1 MYPCVQC
8 SARAYTVDTS
18 SAEEQDFDLGL
29 ILDVP
34 SSRMAVPLCLV
45 RPLLAILLLI
55 SLPVLNCVYI
65 TDEEA
70 DLLAETAQDIFCFS
84 RTFEDLTCFWDE
96 PAHVDGAYRRF
107 FYTYKGDR
115 SRECT
120 LRSAKHSDGGWRHVC
135 IFPRNHQDIL
145 LFAELHVEVLDTI
158 SNHTTRSQDLSVAS
172 VGLIAPP
179 MNVTVVWPG
188 VARQLHVAWTPPPF
202 HYADFLAYEV
212 LYSAEGS
219 TEPPSR
225 MEVKNSHT
233 CRLRDLLPGHCYHI
247 QVRTKPDGLSLD
259 GLWGPWSPVV
269 LAETP
274 HLPEEIGL
282 QCFTP
287 DLRQLRC
294 WWKWE
299 TTEPGPSQSILYWA
313 EENSRNSRM
322 QTWQKCEGK
331 EEEIKP
337 HYDRHNQ
344 TCTFQPSNTSYISVL
359 VILSQGQQEVN
370 YLKEPFQLHHV
381 VLTAPP
387 SILQVTVDRGVLKL
401 EWAPPLEELA
411 EHMVYQIQYAE
422 QDISKWKTLQV
433 QYSNSSE
440 IHLAAGGHCC
450 LQLRA
455 QPDGQKFQGN
465 WSVWSEHVC
474 TDVPPDSGSTI
485 LNVTPALLLCAGLVL
500 GLGCTFLSIH
510 SSLKQK
516 LWPPIPDLHHVLD
529 GFLED
534 NGKHQ
539 VNAFFCNKTL
549 EDTPLT
555 CLLEV
560 LSEIPLETR
569 SSSPLLDSTQLHQT
583 ERDTQ
588 ASSHLYY
595 MVPSP
600 SNPQGNNN
608 ENEYFSATD
617 DGHDTLSLPL
627 EHDLHITSELKVQ
640 LSIFTLFSTPLL
652 APDTKEERRWETSG
666 DESVSATHISNQS
679 YLLVG

>member
-1 MYPCVQC
+1 
-8 SARAYTVDTS
+8 D
-18 SAEEQDFDLGL
+18 DFGYLWL
-29 ILDVP
+29 QLSP
-34 SSRMAVPLCLV
+34 YS
-45 RPLLAILLLI
+45 
-55 SLPVLNCVYI
+55 
-65 TDEEA
+65 A
-70 DLLAETAQDIFCFS
+70 DLLAKTAQDIFCFS

-107 FYTYKGDR
+107 FYTYKG
-115 SRECT
+115 
-120 LRSAKHSDGGWRHVC
+120 DGGWRHVC

-188 VARQLHVAWTPPPF
+188 VARQLHVTWTPPPF

-225 MEVKNSHT
+225 VWLIWGRGGLKNSHT
-233 CRLRDLLPGHCYHI
+233 CRLRDLLPGHCYRI

-287 DLRQLRC
+287 DLRHLRC

-337 HYDRHNQ
+337 HYDQHNQ
-344 TCTFQPSNTSYISVL
+344 TCTFQPSNTSYVSVL

-381 VLTAPP
+381 GKNLQHVWATAPRLL
-387 SILQVTVDRGVLKL
+387 SL

-411 EHMVYQIQYAE
+411 EHLVYQIQYAV

-440 IHLAAGGHCC
+440 IHLATGGHCC

-474 TDVPPDSGSTI
+474 TDFGNTASLFVSSLGSTI

-500 GLGCTFLSIH
+500 GLGCIFLSIH

-539 VNAFFCNKTL
+539 VRPSSSIQ
-549 EDTPLT
+549 DTPLT

-560 LSEIPLETR
+560 LSEIPLEMR

-608 ENEYFSATD
+608 ENEYFGDTD